1 MKLPPLGATVL
12 GSNQPCGETLQ
23 ALFRARDF
31 WKGPPSPHPCPPP
44 LPRDFPPAPRPSPL
58 GFWPWPGLRDWRG
71 PAPPLPT
78 AQAGSAP
85 APSPART
92 WTQRSLW
99 TVRPALLRSS
109 VVSPLEGGREAAPAL
124 ALGLRATAGSEVG
137 FRWGL
142 RRLPAWLGVL
152 WPQDRV
158 EGPGGAGGSG
168 SRWRKG
174 EGRRRFPK
182 PKPHRGRWAS
192 SVPLPEEKTEAGRG
206 R

>member
-31 WKGPPSPHPCPPP
+31 WKGPPSPHPRPPP
-44 LPRDFPPAPRPSPL
+44 LPRDFPPAPCPSPL
-58 GFWPWPGLRDWRG
+58 GFWPWPGLWDWRG

-137 FRWGL
+137 L

-152 WPQDRV
+152 WPQDCV
-158 EGPGGAGGSG
+158 EGPALGDRDRAGG
-168 SRWRKG
+168 RARG
-174 EGRRRFPK
+174 EG
-182 PKPHRGRWAS
+182 AS
-192 SVPLPEEKTEAGRG
+192 LS
-206 R
+206 